1 MTEITKLESRIGKPI
16 SEWNKEDIQKLYSD
30 NAEEMRY
37 FNVLSEV
44 ISRNKSEDV
53 YLLIAPRIQ
62 QILFNDALQKC
73 TKLLEKYQNKS
84 NKESAEKLKSELLNV
99 VENDRNYFYRLL
111 ALSLT
116 LRYFKS
122 VDKFKLD
129 YIQEIMNLAVKS
141 TLSINFIDHLE
152 LCSEIMTEIIYP
164 ARISYFKSFGI
175 DLFTKELLGIIN
187 KYEEYLNLLAEKI
200 SSGIKESTEEHQQ

>member
-1 MTEITKLESRIGKPI
+1 MTEITKLESRIGKPV
-16 SEWNKEDIQKLYSD
+16 SERNKEDIQKLYSD
-30 NAEEMRY
+30 NVEEMRY

-44 ISRNKSEDV
+44 ISHNKNEDV

-84 NKESAEKLKSELLNV
+84 NKENAEKLKSELLNV

-111 ALSLT
+111 ALSLA
-116 LRYFKS
+116 LHYFKS

-200 SSGIKESTEEHQQ
+200 NSGIKESTEEHQQ

>member
-1 MTEITKLESRIGKPI
+1 MTEISKLESLIGKPV

-44 ISRNKSEDV
+44 ISRNKNEDV

-84 NKESAEKLKSELLNV
+84 NKENAEKLKSELLNV
-99 VENDRNYFYRLL
+99 VENDRNYLYRLL
-111 ALSLT
+111 ALSLA

-164 ARISYFKSFGI
+164 ARISYFKSFSI

>member
-1 MTEITKLESRIGKPI
+1 MTEITKLESRIGKSV

-44 ISRNKSEDV
+44 ISRNKNEDV

-84 NKESAEKLKSELLNV
+84 NKENAEKLKSELLNV
-99 VENDRNYFYRLL
+99 VENDRNYLYRLL
-111 ALSLT
+111 ALSLA

-164 ARISYFKSFGI
+164 ARISYFKSFSI

>member
-16 SEWNKEDIQKLYSD
+16 SERNKEDIQKLYSD
-30 NAEEMRY
+30 NVEEMRY
-37 FNVLSEV
+37 FNILSEV
-44 ISRNKSEDV
+44 ISRNKNEDV

-73 TKLLEKYQNKS
+73 TNLLEKYKNKS

-111 ALSLT
+111 TLGLA

-129 YIQEIMNLAVKS
+129 YIQEVMNLAVKS

-164 ARISYFKSFGI
+164 ARISYFKSFGV

-200 SSGIKESTEEHQQ
+200 SSGIKESTEEHHK